1 MSVNHALGNSLIS
14 IVGIISKYN
23 HPMGELLVNLQT
35 YLPDAINVA
44 GSVENATRSGGGAYE
59 ALAISAPRLADAL
72 HDFIYQ
78 IAVPY
83 RSIASKDIARE
94 QLTRD
99 LFGL

>member
-1 MSVNHALGNSLIS
+1 MSVNHALGNSL
-14 IVGIISKYN
+14 VAVVAVVAKYN
-23 HPMGELLVNLQT
+23 KPMEELLVNLQT

-44 GSVENATRSGGGAYE
+44 GSMEDAARNGRGIYE

-94 QLTRD
+94 QLARD